1 MKKYI
6 DIADASELD
15 LHSPYS
21 VRVEEGAFKINDK
34 EVQFDDRN
42 NSVRVRDTIFPG
54 SPGLYRLI
62 FLSNPENFTA
72 TDLAKYA
79 ELLDS
84 VNALYTNLKDGK
96 QRLKFVKDSPK
107 YEAVRDFVQDK
118 KRGGDLNFFKTTK
131 RNASMTVGDGRI
143 EYVHWDDPNELVERL
158 RLLFASRRAGNT
170 SHDNEITSIIS
181 ELREEGIII

>member
-21 VRVEEGAFKINDK
+21 VRVEEGAFKINDR
-34 EVQFDDRN
+34 EVQFDDGN
-42 NSVRVRDTIFPG
+42 NSIRVRDTIFPG

-96 QRLKFVKDSPK
+96 QRLKFVKDLPK
-107 YEAVRDFVQDK
+107 YEVVRNFVQDK
-118 KRGGDLNFFKTTK
+118 KRGGNLNFFKTTK
-131 RNASMTVGDGRI
+131 KNASMVVGNGSI

-158 RLLFASRRAGNT
+158 RLLFASQRAGNT